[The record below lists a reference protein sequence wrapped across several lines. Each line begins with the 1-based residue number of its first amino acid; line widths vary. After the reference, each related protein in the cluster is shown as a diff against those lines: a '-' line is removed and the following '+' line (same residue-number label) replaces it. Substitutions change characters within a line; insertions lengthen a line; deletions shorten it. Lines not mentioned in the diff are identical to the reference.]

1 MGLSAV
7 TDKIQSRGF
16 WDVAIRPKPYD
27 EHRLGYGELEE
38 ILTRAAVRL
47 RGWPVPFID
56 HNESVTR
63 DDTWIGQDIE
73 AQMIDHFEAWR
84 FFMSGQFNHLR
95 AVSADWRTGNE
106 ATRVPEG
113 AASAIEIWEILY
125 YVTEV
130 YEFAA
135 RLALSPAGDDTMAV
149 SIRLNGLEQR
159 ALVVG
164 QPNRVP
170 FSMLQLAN
178 MPAFEQTVEV
188 PRDEL
193 VADPAG
199 KAVETSREFFLRFG
213 WRASVDQLKEHQRE
227 LIERA

>member
-1 MGLSAV
+1 MSAI
-7 TDKIQSRGF
+7 TDKIRSKGY
-16 WDVAIRPKPYD
+16 WDVTIRPKPYD
-27 EHRLGYGELEE
+27 DNRVGYGELEE
-38 ILTRAAVRL
+38 ILTKAAVRL

-56 HNESVTR
+56 HREPVTR
-63 DDTWIGQDIE
+63 GASWIGQDVNAE
-73 AQMIDHFEAWR
+73 VVEHFEAWR

-95 AVSADWRTGNE
+95 AVSADWRTGRE

-130 YEFAA
+130 YELAA
-135 RLALSPAGDDTMAV
+135 RLALGPAGGEGITV
-149 SIRLNGLEQR
+149 SIQLNGLEQR

-170 FSMLQLAN
+170 FSSLQLAN
-178 MPAFEQTVEV
+178 MPSFEQAIEL
-188 PRDEL
+188 PRSEL
-193 VADPAG
+193 VGDPQW

-213 WRASVDQLKEHQRE
+213 WNPSLDQLKELQRE
-227 LIERA
+227 LIERG